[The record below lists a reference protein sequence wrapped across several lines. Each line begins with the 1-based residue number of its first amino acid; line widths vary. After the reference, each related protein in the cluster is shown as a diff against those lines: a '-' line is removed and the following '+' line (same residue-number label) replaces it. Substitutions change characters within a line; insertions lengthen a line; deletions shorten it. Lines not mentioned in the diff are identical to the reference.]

1 MAYPTTVNAQITDA
15 VTQANVK
22 VLADAPAQ
30 AMATVY
36 QLLAQTAGLSIQNS
50 VANQQNNNT
59 IDTSVTTQGVNL
71 LYTLPVAADARG
83 TTEIFSGNALAET
96 LAELKATLQ
105 SFRPAPAA

>member
-1 MAYPTTVNAQITDA
+1 MAYPTTVNDQITDS

-36 QLLAQTAGLSIQNS
+36 QVLAQTVGLSIQNS

-59 IDTSVTTQGVNL
+59 IDTGVTTQGVNL
-71 LYTLPVAADARG
+71 LYTMPVASDARG
-83 TTEIFSGNALAET
+83 TTEIFSGNSLAES
-96 LAELKATLQ
+96 LAELKATVQ
-105 SFRPAPAA
+105 SFRPPPTA